1 MIVRIAA
8 TMNTRTALRSIAFG
22 VGILAVLFL
31 ALEIHA
37 AKKHPPSKPVD
48 LNTATVKE
56 LEQLPGIGP
65 TTANAIVQ
73 FRAKSGRIRR
83 VEDLLAVRGISEGK
97 LEKLRPY
104 VTVGPPA
111 KKAP

>member
-1 MIVRIAA
+1 MTCRIA
-8 TMNTRTALRSIAFG
+8 TARSANVALKIAAFG
-22 VGILAVLFL
+22 AAIFVLLVL
-31 ALEIHA
+31 ALEAHA
-37 AKKHPPSKPVD
+37 TGKHPPSKPVD

-73 FRAKSGRIRR
+73 FRTKSGRFRR
-83 VEDLLAVRGISEGK
+83 VEDLLAVRGISEAK

-104 VTVGPPA
+104 ITISPPI
-111 KKAP
+111 KKSP

>member
-1 MIVRIAA
+1 MYTSAA
-8 TMNTRTALRSIAFG
+8 LKRLACG
-22 VGILAVLFL
+22 VFLVVGLLLAS
-31 ALEIHA
+31 ETCT
-37 AKKHPPSKPVD
+37 AKKHPPPKPVD

-73 FRAKSGRIRR
+73 FRAKSGRLRR

-104 VTVGPPA
+104 ITVSPPA
-111 KKAP
+111 GKAP